1 MPLTRIL
8 PYAALLLVAQVA
20 LDAAPTIVAE
30 REGGMG
36 LGSALIIGSVAQVA
50 ALALGATAAAYAV
63 ERRSRG
69 VALIAGVVLL
79 YAGLMAIGTAPMG
92 DLTWLTS
99 AFAVA
104 GLGYGAILT
113 VAFATAAAVA
123 PRSRGVAIG
132 LLLVAVLVARSVAGT
147 VWALGPIV
155 LVVVGGAIIVLS
167 VLSVRSGSAVVVEQG
182 NHGALPAGRA
192 VSAGVL
198 LGLGTL
204 LAVAG
209 ADPSRLAATLLAGFL
224 GVGAFETLDTARTV
238 MLGLGLPLLVIGM
251 TVLIGRT
258 GVDRGVRWS
267 TPALALATIAAL
279 GTSSAMSLV
288 SLYGRSPEDGAVAA
302 SAAVVGGGALG
313 LAAAAWSSARGV
325 DRRAPGMV
333 GGGVI
338 FSVSIVAL
346 VVLAG
351 GRPAVGDIIPVVL
364 IGGSAIGLGLVAL
377 VLRLV
382 LAEVP
387 NQQRG
392 LAAAGGVVA
401 ASVGS
406 VIGSTVGVGQ
416 GVRLISGEAPGF
428 APGAA
433 AVVIVAAASVVLIA
447 VVVRRDGLP
456 Q

>member
-1 MPLTRIL
+1 MPPTRIL

-63 ERRSRG
+63 ERRCAG
-69 VALIAGVVLL
+69 VALIAGAVLL
-79 YAGLMAIGTAPMG
+79 YAGLMAVGTAPMG
-92 DLTWLTS
+92 ALTWLTA
-99 AFAVA
+99 AFAIA

-123 PRSRGVAIG
+123 SRSRGVAIG
-132 LLLVAVLVARSVAGT
+132 LLLVAVLVARLVAGT
-147 VWALGPIV
+147 VWVLGPIV
-155 LVVVGGAIIVLS
+155 LVVVGGAVVVFS
-167 VLSVRSGSAVVVEQG
+167 VLSVRSSSAVVVEQG
-182 NHGALPAGRA
+182 SHGALPAGRA
-192 VSAGVL
+192 MSAGVL

-209 ADPSRLAATLLAGFL
+209 ADPSRVAAALLAGIL
-224 GVGAFETLDTARTV
+224 GVGGFETLDTARTV
-238 MLGLGLPLLVIGM
+238 MLSLGLSLLVIGM

-288 SLYGRSPEDGAVAA
+288 SLYGRSPEDALAA
-302 SAAVVGGGALG
+302 SAAGVGGGALG
-313 LAAAAWSSARGV
+313 LAAAAWSSVRGV

-338 FSVSIVAL
+338 FSVSVVAL

-351 GRPAVGDIIPVVL
+351 GRPADGDILPVVL
-364 IGGSAIGLGLVAL
+364 IAGSAIGLGLVAV

-382 LAEVP
+382 LAEAP

-392 LAAAGGVVA
+392 LAAAAGVVA

-406 VIGSTVGVGQ
+406 VIGSTLGVGQ
-416 GVRLISGEAPGF
+416 GVRLVSGEASGF

-433 AVVIVAAASVVLIA
+433 AVVIAAAASVVLIA

>member
-1 MPLTRIL
+1 MSATRIL

-20 LDAAPTIVAE
+20 LDTAPTIVAE

-50 ALALGATAAAYAV
+50 VLALGATAAAHV
-63 ERRSRG
+63 VDRRSG
-69 VALIAGVVLL
+69 GAALIAGAVLL
-79 YAGLMAIGTAPMG
+79 YAGLMAVGTAPMG
-92 DLTWLTS
+92 ALTWLTA

-132 LLLVAVLVARSVAGT
+132 LLLAAVLVARLVAGT
-147 VWALGPIV
+147 VWAFGPIV
-155 LVVVGGAIIVLS
+155 LVVVGGAVVVLS

-182 NHGALPAGRA
+182 SHGALPAGRA
-192 VSAGVL
+192 ISAGVL

-209 ADPSRLAATLLAGFL
+209 ADSSRLVAALLAGFL
-224 GVGAFETLDTARTV
+224 GVGGFETLDTARTV

-258 GVDRGVRWS
+258 GVDRGARWS

-288 SLYGRSPEDGAVAA
+288 SLYGRSPDGAVAA
-302 SAAVVGGGALG
+302 SVAAVWGGALG

-338 FSVSIVAL
+338 FSVSVVAL

-351 GRPAVGDIIPVVL
+351 GRPADGDIIPVAL
-364 IGGSAIGLGLVAL
+364 IGGSAIGLGLVAV

-387 NQQRG
+387 SQQRG
-392 LAAAGGVVA
+392 LAAAAGVVA
-401 ASVGS
+401 VSVGS
-406 VIGSTVGVGQ
+406 VIGSTLGVGQ
-416 GVRLISGEAPGF
+416 GVRLVSGDASGF

-433 AVVIVAAASVVLIA
+433 LVVIAAAASVVLIA
-447 VVVRRDGLP
+447 VVVRWDGLP

>member
-1 MPLTRIL
+1 MPPTRIL
-8 PYAALLLVAQVA
+8 SYAALLLVAQVA

-63 ERRSRG
+63 GRRSGG
-69 VALIAGVVLL
+69 VALIAGAVLL
-79 YAGLMAIGTAPMG
+79 YAGLMAVGTAPMG
-92 DLTWLTS
+92 ALTWLTA

-113 VAFATAAAVA
+113 VAFAAAAAVA
-123 PRSRGVAIG
+123 SRSRGVAIG
-132 LLLVAVLVARSVAGT
+132 LLLAAALVARVAAGT
-147 VWALGPIV
+147 VWALGPNV
-155 LVVVGGAIIVLS
+155 LVVVGGAIVVLS

-182 NHGALPAGRA
+182 SYGALPAGRA
-192 VSAGVL
+192 ISAGVL

-209 ADPSRLAATLLAGFL
+209 ADPSRLAAALLAGFL
-224 GVGAFETLDTARTV
+224 GVGGFETLDTARTV

-288 SLYGRSPEDGAVAA
+288 SLYGRSPGDGAVAA
-302 SAAVVGGGALG
+302 SAAAVGGGALG
-313 LAAAAWSSARGV
+313 LAAAAWSSARV
-325 DRRAPGMV
+325 DRRVPSMV

-338 FSVSIVAL
+338 FSVSVVAL

-351 GRPAVGDIIPVVL
+351 GRPADGDILPVVL
-364 IGGSAIGLGLVAL
+364 IGGSAIGLGLVAV

-387 NQQRG
+387 SQQRG
-392 LAAAGGVVA
+392 LAAAAGVVA
-401 ASVGS
+401 VSVGS
-406 VIGSTVGVGQ
+406 VIGSTLGIGQ
-416 GVRLISGEAPGF
+416 GVRLVSGEASGF

-433 AVVIVAAASVVLIA
+433 AVVTAAAASVVFIA
-447 VVVRRDGLP
+447 VVARRDGLP